1 MIVAPGT
8 AALAAAVAFVALPSV
23 SNVSFGPWF
32 TAAGSNPLAG
42 AGAAGVLAVAVGV
55 AAPATWA
62 PARIPPATRPLAIN
76 PADARILLRRA
87 GGTVS
92 IGVSL
97 LLSISL
103 SFTPSDARHRFG
115 AHPWPRT
122 RDGSESE
129 L

>member
-42 AGAAGVLAVAVGV
+42 AVAAGVLAVAVGV

-87 GGTVS
+87 GGTAS

-97 LLSISL
+97 LPSISL
-103 SFTPSDARHRFG
+103 SLRFERCSSSLRG
-115 AHPWPRT
+115 HPWR
-122 RDGSESE
+122 
-129 L
+129 

>member
-1 MIVAPGT
+1 MCASYTAPPESVSTRMIVAPGT

-32 TAAGSNPLAG
+32 TVAGSTPLAG
-42 AGAAGVLAVAVGV
+42 AVAAGVLAVAVGV
-55 AAPATWA
+55 AAPATWV

-76 PADARILLRRA
+76 PAEARILLRRA

-103 SFTPSDARHRFG
+103 SFTPSDARH
-115 AHPWPRT
+115 
-122 RDGSESE
+122 
-129 L
+129 